1 MLCSIDRER
10 SIINELLLLT
20 KKCYKEDTKMN
31 TAILHS
37 PKKSSADYSAT
48 KIKKPVLVKSLR
60 SSKAVI
66 KNYVENTEAQ
76 TYTFVGIAG

>member
-1 MLCSIDRER
+1 
-10 SIINELLLLT
+10 
-20 KKCYKEDTKMN
+20 MN

-37 PKKSSADYSAT
+37 PKKSYADYSAT

-66 KNYVENTEAQ
+66 KNHVENTEVQA
-76 TYTFVGIAG
+76 YTFVGIAG